1 MLPLQQQMADRR
13 IDATEAK
20 NVVEETEEV
29 KKETL
34 NGKNVLSK
42 SEGSP
47 KLSKVERK

>member
-1 MLPLQQQMADRR
+1 MVGR
-13 IDATEAK
+13 II
-20 NVVEETEEV
+20 VEIVARNAEEEGIEEG

-42 SEGSP
+42 SEGFP